1 MKNDVSL
8 LETLLDEIST
18 RFLDM
23 PTATDARSYLKAL
36 VMCIVRNSELA
47 CSLRKTPKSLNR
59 CCDAAETVLADNS
72 SDVESLRVAVDL
84 VVGNSIMSRLTSK

>member
-1 MKNDVSL
+1 MKNDVGL
-8 LETLLDEIST
+8 VEALLDEIST

-23 PTATDARSYLKAL
+23 STVTDALSYLKAL
-36 VMCIVRNSELA
+36 MCIVRNSELA

-59 CCDAAETVLADNS
+59 CCDSAETALANKS

-84 VVGNSIMSRLTSK
+84 VVGDSIMSQLTSQ